1 MPNIPI
7 GGDDSIAV
15 GDETGGDDA
24 VVLRGV
30 GIEKTY
36 DSWLPWRRGVEVLD
50 GVDLEVCAGEIVGI
64 VGANG
69 SGKSTLMQILVG
81 ARDADAGSVARSG
94 RVGWCPQETLLYDR
108 LTVAETFDL
117 FGAAYGLSE
126 EVIDDAR
133 ARLADRLDFERF
145 LDYQVRHLSGGNR
158 QKVNLAV
165 ALLHDPDVLLLD
177 EPYTGFDWETYLAFW
192 QLTEELT
199 ERGTAIAI
207 ISHFVSERER
217 FDRIYELRDGDL
229 VESDGESGTAGE
241 GAGPGASPDGT
252 ATGAPPDGTGA
263 ERSTDGTDA
272 DEGAATD
279 PTEVA

>member
-7 GGDDSIAV
+7 ETERSDAL
-15 GDETGGDDA
+15 DEST
-24 VVLRGV
+24 VLRASGV
-30 GIEKTY
+30 EKSY
-36 DSWLPWRRGVEVLD
+36 DSRLPFGHGVDVLD
-50 GVDLEVCAGEIVGI
+50 GVDVEIRAGEIAGI

-69 SGKSTLMQILVG
+69 SGKSTLMKILVG
-81 ARDADAGSVARSG
+81 ALDADAGTVAVDG
-94 RVGWCPQETLLYDR
+94 RVGWCPQEPLLYDR
-108 LTVAETFDL
+108 LTVDETFEL
-117 FGAAYGLSE
+117 FGAAYGLTDDE
-126 EVIDDAR
+126 IADAR
-133 ARLADRLDFERF
+133 DRLTERLDFERF
-145 LDYQVRHLSGGNR
+145 RDYQVRHLSGGNR

-192 QLTEELT
+192 ELTEELT

-229 VESDGESGTAGE
+229 VE
-241 GAGPGASPDGT
+241 
-252 ATGAPPDGTGA
+252 
-263 ERSTDGTDA
+263 TDA
-272 DEGAATD
+272 TDERATDDRADALTD